1 MTRGGVKTININ
13 KQEEKKTG
21 KNNEEDVIHNEHS
34 NS

>member
-21 KNNEEDVIHNEHS
+21 KNNEEDELS
-34 NS
+34 DL